1 MMSLKWKLVSV
12 RLEIVQILT
21 LDWCTVCAEL
31 TIGSKIILDTR
42 DETPSHV
49 ESHFDPFV
57 HGVSVGAKL
66 VRGLRQTYHRLRNRF
81 GRTRWNS

>member
-1 MMSLKWKLVSV
+1 M
-12 RLEIVQILT
+12 
-21 LDWCTVCAEL
+21 EL
-31 TIGSKIILDTR
+31 LGDVG
-42 DETPSHV
+42 HV

-66 VRGLRQTYHRLRNRF
+66 VRSLLQTYHRLSNRF

>member
-1 MMSLKWKLVSV
+1 MELLGLV
-12 RLEIVQILT
+12 
-21 LDWCTVCAEL
+21 
-31 TIGSKIILDTR
+31 G
-42 DETPSHV
+42 HV
-49 ESHFDPFV
+49 ESHFDLFV